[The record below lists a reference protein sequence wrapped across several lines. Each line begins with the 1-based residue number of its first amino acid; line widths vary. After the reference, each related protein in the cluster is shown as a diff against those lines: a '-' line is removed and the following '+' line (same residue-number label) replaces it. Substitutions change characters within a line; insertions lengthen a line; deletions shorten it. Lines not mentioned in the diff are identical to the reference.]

1 MKWIGYIYKWNGLD
15 IYMKTYVFCLMLY
28 LKVVN
33 GFVHLWPMSFNF
45 PRALFIFEFKI
56 RYGNKLRLQFIVYSF
71 VFSLQFSIPI
81 GNSF

>member
-1 MKWIGYIYKWNGLD
+1 MEE
-15 IYMKTYVFCLMLY
+15 YVFCLMLY

-33 GFVHLWPMSFNF
+33 GFVHLWSMSFNF

-71 VFSLQFSIPI
+71 VFSQQFSIPI
-81 GNSF
+81 GNNF